1 MIGRTAAL
9 LLVCLSV
16 ARADAPPDIIEL
28 HDGTFLQGRLTEWK
42 PGARAIIVLLNGESR
57 TVDWTMI
64 AHTSGPSFEHIHD
77 GDFDLEPT
85 VIIPPLVTQP
95 AFPPPP
101 PPPVVIPAFSR
112 PALAMADPRRRKG
125 FLLTIASCGP
135 LIAGAVYTAVGAS
148 EDGRNMQTF
157 RDTYIGLGSAL
168 LIGATATLVGGIV
181 LLSTRKHNDKV
192 ALTLSPGGLSRKF

>member
-9 LLVCLSV
+9 LLVCLSI
-16 ARADAPPDIIEL
+16 ARADEPPDIIEL

-85 VIIPPLVTQP
+85 VIIPP
-95 AFPPPP
+95 
-101 PPPVVIPAFSR
+101 PPPVVIPPLPLTR
-112 PALAMADPRRRKG
+112 MPLADPRRRKG

-192 ALTLSPGGLSRKF
+192 ALTLSPGGLSGKF

>member
-9 LLVCLSV
+9 LLVCFSI
-16 ARADAPPDIIEL
+16 ARADQPPDIIEL

-77 GDFDLEPT
+77 EDFDLEPT
-85 VIIPPLVTQP
+85 VIIPP
-95 AFPPPP
+95 
-101 PPPVVIPAFSR
+101 PPPVVIPPLPLTR
-112 PALAMADPRRRKG
+112 MPLADPRRRKG

-192 ALTLSPGGLSRKF
+192 ALTLSPGGLSGKF

>member
-9 LLVCLSV
+9 LLVCFSI
-16 ARADAPPDIIEL
+16 ARADQPPDIIEL

-85 VIIPPLVTQP
+85 VIIPP
-95 AFPPPP
+95 
-101 PPPVVIPAFSR
+101 PPPVVIPPLPLTR
-112 PALAMADPRRRKG
+112 MPLADPRRRKG

-192 ALTLSPGGLSRKF
+192 ALTLSPGGLSGKF

>member
-1 MIGRTAAL
+1 MIGRAAL
-9 LLVCLSV
+9 VLLVCLPV
-16 ARADAPPDIIEL
+16 ARADGPPDIVEL

-57 TVDWTMI
+57 TVDWTQI

-77 GDFDLEPT
+77 SDFDLEPT
-85 VIIPPLVTQP
+85 VIL
-95 AFPPPP
+95 PP
-101 PPPVVIPAFSR
+101 PPPVLPPPAISPPFTRSM
-112 PALAMADPRRRKG
+112 PPADPRRRRG
-125 FLLTIASCGP
+125 FVLTIASCGP

-181 LLSTRKHNDKV
+181 LLSTRKRDANV
-192 ALTLSPGGLSRKF
+192 AITPAGLSGRF